1 MVDSGTCEG
10 WCRWTS
16 NGCRVRLTSFPF
28 LTDRVVNLIEKYGLV
43 PQALFPESWHS
54 SNSGRLNSLLTSKV
68 SPLLGLSASES

>member
-1 MVDSGTCEG
+1 MVDSGTCEDRRY
-10 WCRWTS
+10 CSPINR
-16 NGCRVRLTSFPF
+16 RVPLTSFPF

-68 SPLLGLSASES
+68 SPLWQLPVGVS